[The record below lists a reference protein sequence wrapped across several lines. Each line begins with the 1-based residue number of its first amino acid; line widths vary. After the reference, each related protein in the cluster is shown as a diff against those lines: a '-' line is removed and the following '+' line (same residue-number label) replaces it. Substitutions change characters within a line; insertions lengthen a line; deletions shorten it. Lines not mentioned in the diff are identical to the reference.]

1 MQTCTSS
8 TRDLWLGG
16 RFRLGDGARDMY
28 SWTVH
33 ERAVKIMPFLK
44 TNSRFNMTW
53 KDIWGYVETE
63 PEVGKVARAFI
74 AVDDLTTE
82 RELARMG
89 A

>member
-1 MQTCTSS
+1 
-8 TRDLWLGG
+8 
-16 RFRLGDGARDMY
+16 
-28 SWTVH
+28 
-33 ERAVKIMPFLK
+33 MPFLK